1 MVLLSARVKSKESQL
16 VLYGEQIRAA
26 RSLLGWSQIELAT
39 RADVAHMTVRRFEA
53 SNGPVSGKIESLIRI
68 QSALEAAGIIF
79 QPADGQYGV
88 GVRFA
93 KPSEPRGPT

>member
-1 MVLLSARVKSKESQL
+1 
-16 VLYGEQIRAA
+16 
-26 RSLLGWSQIELAT
+26 
-39 RADVAHMTVRRFEA
+39 MTVRRFEA

-79 QPADGQYGV
+79 QPADGQFGV

-93 KPSEPRGPT
+93 SPGEPRRST

>member
-1 MVLLSARVKSKESQL
+1 
-16 VLYGEQIRAA
+16 
-26 RSLLGWSQIELAT
+26 
-39 RADVAHMTVRRFEA
+39 MTVRRFEA

-79 QPADGQYGV
+79 QPADGQFGV

-93 KPSEPRGPT
+93 TSGEKHRST

>member
-1 MVLLSARVKSKESQL
+1 MKSRNWYCMVNKFEPLEVSLVGVKL
-16 VLYGEQIRAA
+16 
-26 RSLLGWSQIELAT
+26 ELAN

-79 QPADGQYGV
+79 QPADGQFGV

-93 KPSEPRGPT
+93 NPGEPRGKT